1 VPFDFLR
8 RRKGEAQGGITDG
21 AAPTGERGVPFDG
34 MTEEWRL
41 VGTMQVDGR
50 LSDAV
55 NRREPIV
62 LSDVQWAP
70 IDGTAPFEPAPGL
83 KTIDPYDLILIMAG
97 QSTLPT
103 QSETEKVAHRVHK
116 VSYDVAIEVPPFR
129 VVGTV
134 FLYPGSDPNRLL
146 DRATEMFVPVV
157 DATASNLYVMPG
169 LIEYHSHL
177 QKDFGEAQ
185 GRAWLAF
192 GITTVRSPGNTP
204 YEAAEDRE
212 ANEAGVRPGPWA
224 CCTTWASSCASSRRP
239 GLPAGS

>member
-157 DATASNLYVMPG
+157 DATASLGNRDVADHIDAILVNRFFLRDVEQVDRATGERPQKLPG
-169 LIEYHSHL
+169 QPL
-177 QKDFGEAQ
+177 G
-185 GRAWLAF
+185 
-192 GITTVRSPGNTP
+192 GISWQ
-204 YEAAEDRE
+204 DR
-212 ANEAGVRPGPWA
+212 
-224 CCTTWASSCASSRRP
+224 T
-239 GLPAGS
+239 L

>member
-8 RRKGEAQGGITDG
+8 RRKDEAHGGTTRDG
-21 AAPTGERGVPFDG
+21 SDSGSGQRGIPFDG

-41 VGTMQVDGR
+41 VGTMQIEGR
-50 LSDAV
+50 LSDVV

-62 LSDVQWAP
+62 LSEVSWAP
-70 IDGTAPFEPAPGL
+70 IDGSDALAPAPGL

-97 QSTLPT
+97 QTTLPT

-134 FLYPGSDPNRLL
+134 LLYPGSDPNRLL

-157 DATASNLYVMPG
+157 DATASLGSRVVADHVDAILVNRFFLRGVEQVDRATGERPQKLPG
-169 LIEYHSHL
+169 QPL
-177 QKDFGEAQ
+177 G
-185 GRAWLAF
+185 
-192 GITTVRSPGNTP
+192 GISWQ
-204 YEAAEDRE
+204 DRT
-212 ANEAGVRPGPWA
+212 R
-224 CCTTWASSCASSRRP
+224 
-239 GLPAGS
+239 